1 MQQVQHDVAHYY
13 SGILNACAPQ
23 FNASK
28 NVGLYKLNFNQE
40 AGAVF
45 ETLMG
50 FYHQGN
56 LMGVPDNEIQS
67 AFLKGVGL
75 GLSFSQNDGSAF
87 IVCNWNDFTQRCQ
100 VGFYLGYKGM
110 YDLVSRSQQVKN
122 IQARTVYKN
131 DQFVE
136 HGNGYPT
143 HSIVYSEPRGDVLT
157 AYAVSP
163 LADESVIC
171 TVLAPAQMQEIESM
185 AKQTG
190 NSAWN
195 SNYVDVLRKKTAVR
209 HHFHTALRS
218 VMNLKLTDQE
228 MIGGSNEGFY

>member
-1 MQQVQHDVAHYY
+1 MEQAKQDVAHYY
-13 SGILNACAPQ
+13 SGVLNACAGR
-23 FNASK
+23 FNNSSAAK
-28 NVGLYKLNFNQE
+28 RYKLNFNQE
-40 AGAVF
+40 AESVF
-45 ETLMG
+45 ETLLG

-56 LMGVPDNEIQS
+56 LKGVPDTEIQT
-67 AFLKGVGL
+67 AFLKGIDL

-87 IVCNWNDFTQRCQ
+87 IVCNWNDFKQRCQ

-110 YDLVSRSQQVKN
+110 FDLVARSEIVKN
-122 IQARTVYKN
+122 IQARTVYKKDN
-131 DQFVE
+131 FIE
-136 HGNGYPT
+136 HGNGFPT
-143 HSIVYSEPRGDVLT
+143 HDIVYSAPRGDVLT
-157 AYAVSP
+157 AYALSP
-163 LADESVIC
+163 LSDDSVIC

-218 VMNLKLTDQE
+218 VMDLKLNDQE
-228 MIGGSNEGFY
+228 MMGGSNEGFY